1 MNVKIDFDDIISLLA
16 TKSGKDRCLSESFLK
31 ELINT
36 VNKQLLA
43 GECITID
50 GLGLFTLNEREN
62 LVVDD
67 QSKTGRMFYFYPDP
81 KLVEAVNKPF
91 SAFEVT
97 ELIDTVSFEDI
108 ISVNELSIDNKTESM
123 EWIEFKEETS
133 SLNELEVKPILSIE
147 PQIEETCIDQ
157 HSVKTNKLELVL
169 AGLVLFLFISLSFFV
184 WIIYNNSSY
193 QFQPNTEEDT
203 TISNNEIEP
212 DNLDVHTLLLDTAFI
227 EIRSDSS
234 NETTDK
240 GLLKLTDSLQVADS
254 LVQVNMKPI
263 DEKYI
268 ATEVIKK
275 GSTLTALALKYY
287 DHKIFWVYIYEANKT
302 RIDDP
307 NNIRIGT
314 KINLPNPEI
323 YDIDARNKKSRLKAI
338 QKQKELIE

>member
-1 MNVKIDFDDIISLLA
+1 MNTKIDLDDIISLIA
-16 TKSGKDRCLSESFLK
+16 TKSGKERCLCESFLK

-36 VNKQLLA
+36 FNKQLIA

-50 GLGLFTLNEREN
+50 GLGVFTLNKQEY
-62 LVVDD
+62 LVDDD
-67 QSKTGRMFYFYPDP
+67 QSKAGMIFSFYPDP
-81 KLVEAVNKPF
+81 ILVETVNKPF

-97 ELIDTVSFEDI
+97 ELIDSVSFTDI
-108 ISVNELSIDNKTESM
+108 ASVKELSIDNKTESV
-123 EWIEFKEETS
+123 EWIEINKETPIS
-133 SLNELEVKPILSIE
+133 NESEVEPVLSDKF
-147 PQIEETCIDQ
+147 PIEELHIMQ
-157 HSVKTNKLELVL
+157 HSIKTNKIELAL

-184 WIIYNNSSY
+184 WIIYNNSNY
-193 QFQPNTEEDT
+193 QFQTTTEEDT

-212 DNLDVHTLLLDTAFI
+212 DNLDVYTLLLDTAFI

-240 GLLKLTDSLQVADS
+240 RLLKLTDSMQIIDP

-268 ATEVIKK
+268 ETEVIKE

-314 KINLPNPEI
+314 KINLPKPET

-338 QKQKELIE
+338 QKQKELLE